1 LEEENTRM
9 QQTHIE
15 SATVLQE
22 HITTQMV
29 KALTEKVA
37 QVKEKGEE
45 LAGKFH
51 SLEKVVQGVHTT

>member
-1 LEEENTRM
+1 M
-9 QQTHIE
+9 
-15 SATVLQE
+15 
-22 HITTQMV
+22 QMV
-29 KALTEKVA
+29 EALTEKVV